1 VPFRVPDDAVI
12 VEAPP
17 GRVRRLLRRPS
28 DRYSPWRR
36 GLLHI
41 NRAVALE
48 IHTHSRGED
57 VGPCDFLE
65 VDFDPEDSTVD
76 IYGDSSPA
84 IVSVCVESIDVV
96 VEETS
101 KRVGWRQEDARVS
114 GVVLPAPPPGSRPI
128 PTRFVVF
135 VCRTCGAW
143 NLGPE
148 EIVHLRTRCEG
159 RSDLSHI
166 DAVTAQ
172 AVKRETL

>member
-36 GLLHI
+36 WLLHI

-48 IHTHSRGED
+48 IHTH
-57 VGPCDFLE
+57 
-65 VDFDPEDSTVD
+65 
-76 IYGDSSPA
+76 
-84 IVSVCVESIDVV
+84 
-96 VEETS
+96 
-101 KRVGWRQEDARVS
+101 
-114 GVVLPAPPPGSRPI
+114 VVLPAPPPGSRAI

-143 NLGPE
+143 NLGFE